1 MNTVSKP
8 YRKKDAM
15 QLVTGQPVYMDD
27 LVPGRLPHREAP
39 PLSPRQRDREEHQH
53 RCGEEGAG
61 H

>member
-1 MNTVSKP
+1 MNTVNKP
-8 YRKKDAM
+8 FRKKDAM

-27 LVPGRLPHREAP
+27 LVPADCLIVKLLR
-39 PLSPRQRDREEHQH
+39 SPRQRHREEHQH